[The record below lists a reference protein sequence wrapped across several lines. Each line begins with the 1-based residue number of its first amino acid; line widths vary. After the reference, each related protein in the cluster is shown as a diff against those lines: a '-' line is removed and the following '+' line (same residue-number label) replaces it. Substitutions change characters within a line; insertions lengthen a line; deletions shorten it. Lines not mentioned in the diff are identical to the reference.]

1 MKLSEMLKKIID
13 DPENLTELPQ
23 IIEGVMNLE
32 NENVE
37 FEEKVATLHKRN
49 REYLRMIPIPETKT
63 EEKEEE
69 KEEIQ
74 SIKEL
79 ANLMSEGDVE

>member
-1 MKLSEMLKKIID
+1 MIE

-37 FEEKVATLHKRN
+37 FEEKVATLHQRN
-49 REYLRMIPIPETKT
+49 REYLRMIPIPESKQ
-63 EEKEEE
+63 EEPAEEE
-69 KEEIQ
+69 NEIN

-79 ANLMSEGDVE
+79 ANLMSEGDVK